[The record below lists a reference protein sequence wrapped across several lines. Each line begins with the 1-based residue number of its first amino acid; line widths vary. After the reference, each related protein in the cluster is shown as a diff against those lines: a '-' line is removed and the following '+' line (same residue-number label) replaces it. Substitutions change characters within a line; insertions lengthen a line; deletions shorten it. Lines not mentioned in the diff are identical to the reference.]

1 MLHVACCRLMA
12 HKLLWNSQQSNRSAK
27 PTVRQHRRL
36 RTAQNSSQHATSSDP
51 WTYLPLELV
60 ALLADEPLVRQPR
73 EHGRRPSGA
82 VLACG
87 RLTAAAPMCLPTM
100 ATVGHRCDAAGPHEC
115 ATVVPQWAELPTY
128 VPVAILGR
136 ERRAETRH
144 VRREVLGAIG
154 IAPECHLAAGTTVR
168 RTGAIMAS
176 ISHSVRSHGTR
187 KQGVRAARYV
197 QQSQS
202 RVADGQCARLLVRWK
217 SG

>member
-115 ATVVPQWAELPTY
+115 SSHSGATVGRPTY
-128 VPVAILGR
+128 LRTCSNTWKGTAGR
-136 ERRAETRH
+136 NSAR
-144 VRREVLGAIG
+144 
-154 IAPECHLAAGTTVR
+154 AAGSPRCNRHRARMPSRSRHHSAPHRCNHGIDKPFRPIARHAKAR
-168 RTGAIMAS
+168 R
-176 ISHSVRSHGTR
+176 
-187 KQGVRAARYV
+187 
-197 QQSQS
+197 
-202 RVADGQCARLLVRWK
+202 
-217 SG
+217 